1 MLTPAFIASLNHLL
15 RQNSWALPELT
26 ANRGKHLRLALPGV
40 DVSLAV
46 SDNGYFQ
53 EAVQHSSP
61 DAVVKIS
68 GPQLLRLAAN
78 NFRDANSLQIEGEV
92 AFATA
97 VLTILRA
104 LRWDAAEDL
113 SKIVGDIAAERVV
126 NMATAAW
133 GWQKAVLE
141 NIAQTSS
148 EFLKEEQ
155 FLLARPNEVQEWVG
169 AVGELR
175 DRVARLEKRLMRLK

>member
-1 MLTPAFIASLNHLL
+1 MLTPALIASLNHLL
-15 RQNSWALPELT
+15 RQNSWALPDLT
-26 ANRGKHLRLALPGV
+26 ANKGKHLRLALPGV

-61 DAVVKIS
+61 DAVVKLS
-68 GPQLLRLAAN
+68 GAHLLRLAAN
-78 NFRDANSLQIEGEV
+78 NFRDAHSLQIEGDV
-92 AFATA
+92 TFATT

-113 SKIVGDIAAERVV
+113 SKFMGDIAAERAV
-126 NMATAAW
+126 NTATAAW
-133 GWQKAVLE
+133 AWQKSMVE

-155 FLLARPNEVQEWVG
+155 FLLARPNDVQEWVR
-169 AVGELR
+169 AVEELR